1 MVRSV
6 VTLILILTLVSCSQS
21 DPVKLGFVGGLT
33 GRASDLGSQ
42 TRNGMIL
49 AVEEWNAQGG
59 LRGKP
64 VEMLVR
70 DDKQNPERLVQ
81 VMQELIDEQVDAFIG
96 PSTSAM
102 AVLAAPLANQA
113 QIPMFGTTVT
123 TNELNDLDDYFFR
136 TVAST
141 SNSNSHLT
149 DYLID
154 NLEIS
159 NYALVSDLSNEAYTS
174 SWKNDFHANMASH
187 NIENIYEQAFT
198 SGDNLALLAISQQMA
213 LIDVDMVVLVT
224 NATDAALLIK
234 QIRSF
239 NSNTAIVTCEWAGT
253 GLLLQLA
260 GKDAEGVYVPR
271 YINSDSTDE
280 EFLRLQNAY
289 EKRFQQDFGYP
300 ALLAYNATHT
310 ILKALS
316 EKDEDQTVK
325 EYLLTQR
332 VHKTILTPFE
342 LNEYGD
348 EIRNAFHFITRV
360 EDGRFRTVSE

>member
-260 GKDAEGVYVPR
+260 GKMQ
-271 YINSDSTDE
+271 
-280 EFLRLQNAY
+280 F
-289 EKRFQQDFGYP
+289 FC
-300 ALLAYNATHT
+300 
-310 ILKALS
+310 
-316 EKDEDQTVK
+316 
-325 EYLLTQR
+325 
-332 VHKTILTPFE
+332 
-342 LNEYGD
+342 
-348 EIRNAFHFITRV
+348 
-360 EDGRFRTVSE
+360 